1 MKRRIA
7 IAAVTAA
14 VLVGGG
20 TVTAV
25 AFADGNGRSSH
36 EISHGNSRGSSHG
49 EVRGSNASG
58 VGVKDAVAAAVK
70 AVPGTVTEARLDDR
84 NGRNVWQLDVYGSD
98 RVRYDVTVDADTA
111 KVLGRHTSDDRGRRT
126 PPSAPVT
133 LSAAVDAALRS
144 APGTVTSIELDDA
157 DRNGRALHWEVDV
170 RDANGMHHE
179 LNVDARTA
187 RVTADGPGDGRNGD
201 DSRNRTAP
209 QGDDRN
215 RDGRRHGSHAD
226 DSRADDRGTNGPHA
240 DDSRTDDRNTN
251 SPHADDRHADDRN
264 NSSHGDDQPGDDRHH
279 DSRDDD

>member
-1 MKRRIA
+1 MKRSIA

-25 AFADGNGRSSH
+25 AFADGSGRSSH

-49 EVRGSNASG
+49 EVRGSNVSR

-84 NGRNVWQLDVYGSD
+84 NGRNVWQLDAYGSD

-133 LSAAVDAALRS
+133 LSAAVDAALRTE
-144 APGTVTSIELDDA
+144 AGTVTSIELDDA

-187 RVTADGPGDGRNGD
+187 RVTADDPGDGRNGD

-209 QGDDRN
+209 QGDDRPG
-215 RDGRRHGSHAD
+215 DDRRHGSHAD
-226 DSRADDRGTNGPHA
+226 DSQADDRG
-240 DDSRTDDRNTN
+240 TN
-251 SPHADDRHADDRN
+251 SPHADDSQADDRN
-264 NSSHGDDQPGDDRHH
+264 NSSHGDDRPGDDRHH
-279 DSRDDD
+279 DSHDDD

>member
-49 EVRGSNASG
+49 EVRSSSVAE

-70 AVPGTVTEARLDDR
+70 AVPGTVTEAGLDDR
-84 NGRNVWQLDVYGSD
+84 NGGRVWHLDVYGSD
-98 RVRYDVTVDADTA
+98 RVRHDVTVDADTA

-144 APGTVTSIELDDA
+144 TPGTVTSIELDDT
-157 DRNGRALHWEVDV
+157 DRNGRAVRWEVDV

-187 RVTADGPGDGRNGD
+187 RVTADGPGDGRKGD
-201 DSRNRTAP
+201 DSRNGTAP
-209 QGDDRN
+209 QGDDRS
-215 RDGRRHGSHAD
+215 RDDRN
-226 DSRADDRGTNGPHA
+226 ADDRRH
-240 DDSRTDDRNTN
+240 DSRDDDRQADDRNSN
-251 SPHADDRHADDRN
+251 SPHADDRQADDRN
-264 NSSHGDDQPGDDRHH
+264 DDSSHTDDRHGDDRHH
-279 DSRDDD
+279 DSHDDD